1 MQPIDL
7 RSDTVT
13 RPTEGMRRAMAEAAV
28 GDDVFGEDPTVR
40 ELEERMAAILG
51 KEAGLFTASG
61 TMGNLVA
68 MLAHAGRGDE
78 IILGHL
84 AHTFLYEAGGSAALG
99 GIHPHVLRNAPDGTL
114 DPEEIALAV
123 RDLTDPHQPPTRLVC
138 LENTH
143 NRCGGIAL
151 PLEYSDRIYA
161 LAQERNLLV
170 HLDGARL
177 FNAAEALGVPPE
189 ELSRSAD
196 SVSICL
202 SKGLGAP
209 VGSVLCGTRPF
220 IDRAHRMRKLVGGG
234 MRQVGILAAAGL
246 YALDHHIDRLAEDH
260 ESARRLARG
269 IAEIPGLA
277 CDHLEF
283 AADRRTNLVYFGV
296 EEGIGT
302 DGTFD
307 AVELTD
313 RLRERGV
320 LAIPLGADRRRVR
333 LVTHLDVSSS
343 DIDVALDALRSTMQ
357 ET

>member
-1 MQPIDL
+1 
-7 RSDTVT
+7 
-13 RPTEGMRRAMAEAAV
+13 
-28 GDDVFGEDPTVR
+28 
-40 ELEERMAAILG
+40 
-51 KEAGLFTASG
+51 
-61 TMGNLVA
+61 
-68 MLAHAGRGDE
+68 
-78 IILGHL
+78 
-84 AHTFLYEAGGSAALG
+84 
-99 GIHPHVLRNAPDGTL
+99 
-114 DPEEIALAV
+114 
-123 RDLTDPHQPPTRLVC
+123 
-138 LENTH
+138 
-143 NRCGGIAL
+143 
-151 PLEYSDRIYA
+151 
-161 LAQERNLLV
+161 
-170 HLDGARL
+170 
-177 FNAAEALGVPPE
+177 
-189 ELSRSAD
+189 
-196 SVSICL
+196 
-202 SKGLGAP
+202 
-209 VGSVLCGTRPF
+209 
-220 IDRAHRMRKLVGGG
+220 

-333 LVTHLDVSSS
+333 MVTHLDVSSS